1 MNLTDNNLKLG
12 LDLDLDI
19 EAQNETTAHDRVKG
33 YQLKVANRFEY
44 IIFEKVYINPFILFI
59 TFACSYIFGFSLIIL
74 TIYKYINLN
83 GLS

>member
-33 YQLKVANRFEY
+33 Y
-44 IIFEKVYINPFILFI
+44 
-59 TFACSYIFGFSLIIL
+59 
-74 TIYKYINLN
+74 
-83 GLS
+83 